1 MADFPGGL
9 PDLSGLL
16 SQLQQFQQQVTEA
29 QEQLGAEEVE
39 GSAGGGAVRIRVS
52 GELSFT
58 SVQIDPRVIAAG
70 EVQVV
75 EDLVLAALR
84 DASAKLQ
91 SARQTALG
99 SAMGDVLG
107 ALFEDD
113 DEEDD
118 EEDDEADDEDE
129 DEDDGDER
137 HGDGPAALSGPDP
150 TRRP

>member
-58 SVQIDPRVIAAG
+58 SVQIDPQVLASG

-107 ALFEDD
+107 ALFES
-113 DEEDD
+113 DE
-118 EEDDEADDEDE
+118 E
-129 DEDDGDER
+129 DEDDAGDEVGGER
-137 HGDGPAALSGPDP
+137 REDGPAALSGPDSAG
-150 TRRP
+150 RS